1 MVENQ
6 KNAVGVSPLTDSS
19 ISGVPVVGHGMNS
32 INNNTVMQGV
42 KGVHGQP
49 SNVGVGGDGITTVSI
64 NPAMNS
70 PTGSTVEA
78 TSHVAHSG
86 QQQQHLGGDGAT
98 SIGHPAKAKGNLSF
112 ILFRDTRYP
121 KECISWKC
129 HKLIGFKAI

>member
-32 INNNTVMQGV
+32 INNNTVLQGV

-49 SNVGVGGDGITTVSI
+49 SNIGVGGDGITTVSI

-70 PTGSTVEA
+70 PTGSSVEA
-78 TSHVAHSG
+78 TS
-86 QQQQHLGGDGAT
+86 QQQHLGGDGAT

-129 HKLIGFKAI
+129 AKLIGFKVI